1 MKKIVLLVS
10 LLLSNFLISCSEKTE
25 LELLV
30 KENGKDSA
38 EVYNKLMGF
47 KNKWTVVDYGSPK
60 SNLNDVFNYKQIA
73 FIDKQVAAI
82 EFETEDQAVFAMNKL
97 RKLGA
102 VVGYFQKGKFLF
114 ASWTGGY
121 VLAYGLE
128 SIVGD
133 GITSDAYIYDS
144 EKQEKILLVLS
155 RDTKIVDDT
164 IRIEG
169 YDTIASNA
177 LYFYSGKVGKLVI
190 GEQTKKLSCASLLS
204 FECEVVEFEGNIK
217 EIGMSNIEQ
226 NNYFIYT
233 VIPDSCEYISSY
245 AFDRGN
251 IYCEAKERPN
261 GWNKDFAYKEANVY
275 WVDEWEYDENGVPK
289 PIES

>member
-38 EVYNKLMGF
+38 EVYNKIMGF
-47 KNKWTVVDYGSPK
+47 KKKWLVVDYGSPR
-60 SNLNDVFNYKQIA
+60 SNLNDKFMYKQA
-73 FIDKQVAAI
+73 AYIDKQLAAI
-82 EFETEDQAVFAMNKL
+82 EFETENQAEFALNKL
-97 RKLGA
+97 KKMVLFSF
-102 VVGYFQKGKFLF
+102 FQKGKFLF

-144 EKQEKILLVLS
+144 EKQEKTLLVLS
-155 RDTKIVDDT
+155 CDTKIVDDT

-190 GEQTKKLSCASLLS
+190 GEQTKKLSCASLHS

-217 EIGMSNIEQ
+217 EIGMSNIERI
-226 NNYFIYT
+226 NSFLYT
-233 VIPDSCEYISSY
+233 VIPASCEYIACY
-245 AFDRGN
+245 AFNKGN

-275 WVDEWEYDENGVPK
+275 WADEWEYDENGVPK